1 MEVEQVWRENQT
13 GEEHKKTGGSHEA
26 FQAEVLFEE
35 VLQKCLFES
44 SFQVNEGE
52 EVKCLIK

>member
-1 MEVEQVWRENQT
+1 MEVEQVWRENQA

-35 VLQKCLFES
+35 VL
-44 SFQVNEGE
+44 
-52 EVKCLIK
+52 